1 MESAGWVEGKV
12 VIEDLWRYSADG
24 GWVEG
29 RWECSGEVLDV
40 VGVSQLLDGWR
51 WSE

>member
-1 MESAGWVEGKV
+1 M

-40 VGVSQLLDGWR
+40 VGVSQVLDVVGVSQLLDGWR